1 MDTTNLSTSGVAP
14 WSKDAV
20 RRWMRGNLDAYRD
33 RFTGE
38 VDFTRLAESAA
49 NAWDQDHEG
58 GPLDDPD
65 HWVWEVAA
73 EFDDA

>member
-1 MDTTNLSTSGVAP
+1 
-14 WSKDAV
+14 
-20 RRWMRGNLDAYRD
+20 MRGNLDAYRD